1 MKMKLYLILCLLILF
16 PIFTTYAQE
25 NNYERLFYMAPGKNG
40 LESFR
45 TNAKNIDIIA
55 PQNYTVDSSLNI
67 KGSISDEI
75 KKISKENNIKIIP
88 LIVNAGFNQ
97 KTMHSILIES
107 SQKQNELIEFLINE
121 AIINNYVGWQF
132 DFEHIHYTDR
142 DKYSEFV
149 ERTYKAFKN
158 KNLILSIAV
167 VVRTKDTS
175 TSSDIYKNWSGAF
188 DYKRLA
194 ESVDFISLMTYDD
207 PISFGPVA
215 SMPFIENVYDYM
227 KDKIPPQKMS
237 LGIPLY
243 YWGWSENPYIKIRTG
258 GTYERLSYLR
268 KTFKTTEGFN
278 NLLKVPFLKYSLGKN
293 KYIIWHEDKQSIT
306 YKIDFL
312 KNHKLRGFSAW
323 VLGLENPSIWEAVNN
338 NELAKNKI

>member
-1 MKMKLYLILCLLILF
+1 MKIKLSIILCLSTLF
-16 PIFTTYAQE
+16 PIFTAFAQE

-67 KGSISDEI
+67 KGSISSEI
-75 KKISKENNIKIIP
+75 KKIAKENNIKIMP
-88 LIVNAGFNQ
+88 LIVNASFNQ
-97 KTMHSILIES
+97 KTMHSILIAS
-107 SQKQNELIEFLINE
+107 SRKQDELIEFLISE
-121 AIINNYVGWQF
+121 AIINNYAGWQF

-142 DKYSEFV
+142 DKYSEFI

-158 KNLILSIAV
+158 KNLVLSIAAV
-167 VVRTKDTS
+167 VSTKDTS
-175 TSSDIYKNWSGAF
+175 IDSDMYKNWSGAF

-194 ESVDFISLMTYDD
+194 ESTDFISLMTYDD
-207 PISFGPVA
+207 PASFGPVA
-215 SMPFIENVYDYM
+215 SMPFIENVYEYM
-227 KDKIPPQKMS
+227 KDKIPPRKMS

-243 YWGWSENPYIKIRTG
+243 YWGWKENPYVKIRKG
-258 GTYERLSYLR
+258 GTYDRLSYIR
-268 KTFKTTEGFN
+268 RTFKTTEGFHD
-278 NLLKVPFLKYSLGKN
+278 LFKVPFLKYSFGKD

-312 KNHKLRGFSAW
+312 KSHELRGLSAW
-323 VLGLENPSIWEAVNN
+323 VLGLENPGIWEAVSNN
-338 NELAKNKI
+338 KLTKNKI